1 MAKQG
6 RPPKKELIEDYWTD
20 FIKDFVF
27 NQPAFF
33 ISSAGRKYCQNIG
46 FSIPGHAWKNGMDT
60 DVNDLGYHG
69 QTAKMNQL
77 TRNYFNQDAITE
89 AREKLTSRNDRDMDF
104 TSVMVPTQAG
114 PKRADSQGFCMT
126 AIIISHLGKDS
137 YNPTEKVT
145 VEVLYRSTEITQ
157 KFGADLIFLH
167 DIVLPAIIPPD
178 IMDHL
183 HSVSF
188 HFANAFFSPLFTP
201 VLYRLIDP
209 IQFLEMLSVRVRDKR
224 EASMLRSCERA
235 VSLPFTQTDP
245 TYYNYRT
252 RRIMHE
258 VAIKAVQTG
267 DINTERAKEYFAKR
281 GLIL

>member
-1 MAKQG
+1 MI
-6 RPPKKELIEDYWTD
+6 PPKKELIEDYWTE

-27 NQPAFF
+27 LQPPFY
-33 ISSAGRKYCQNIG
+33 ISPAGRKYCQSIG
-46 FSIPGHAWKNGMDT
+46 FAIPGHAWKNGLKT

-69 QTAKMNQL
+69 QTAKMAQL

-137 YNPTEKVT
+137 YNPTEKLT
-145 VEVLYRSTEITQ
+145 VEVFYRSTEITQ

-167 DIVLPAIIPPD
+167 DIVFPAIIPPG
-178 IMDHL
+178 IYEHL
-183 HSVSF
+183 DSVSF
-188 HFANAFFSPLFTP
+188 HFANAFFSPLFMP

-209 IQFLEMLSVRVRDKR
+209 IQFLRMLSVRVRNKR

-235 VSLPFTQTDP
+235 VSLPFTQKDP
-245 TYYNYRT
+245 TFYNYRT

-258 VAIKAVQTG
+258 VSLKAVEDG
-267 DINTERAKEYFAKR
+267 HINTEEARLYFKER
-281 GLIL
+281 GITI